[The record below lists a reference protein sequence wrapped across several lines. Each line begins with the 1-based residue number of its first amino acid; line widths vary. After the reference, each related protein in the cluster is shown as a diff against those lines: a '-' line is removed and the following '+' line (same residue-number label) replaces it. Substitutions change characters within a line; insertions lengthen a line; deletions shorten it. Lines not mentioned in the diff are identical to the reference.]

1 MSDQFELPAIG
12 GSDPN
17 TCAPAFTDEQQAL
30 LSAIASG
37 CTLRAAAIKAGVD
50 LMTAH
55 GWISDATFAA
65 AFHAAE
71 AAGTDVIEEEAF
83 RRAVKGVEKPV
94 YRAGEVVGHVADYS
108 DTMLMFLL
116 KARRPDRY
124 GPASASSKASGNA
137 SGQQNEPL
145 ADQLNLKAARD
156 EIIRKFTQVTASSQA

>member
-1 MSDQFELPAIG
+1 MSDQFDLPAIG
-12 GSDPN
+12 GSDPK
-17 TCAPAFTDEQQAL
+17 TCAPAFADEQQAL

-37 CTLRAAAIKAGVD
+37 CTMRAAAVRAGVD

-55 GWISDATFAA
+55 GWLTDDSFAA
-65 AFHAAE
+65 AFQAAE
-71 AAGTDVIEEEAF
+71 AAGTDVIEDEAF

-124 GPASASSKASGNA
+124 GPASANGKAGDKHT
-137 SGQQNEPL
+137 EPL

-156 EIIRKFTQVTASSQA
+156 EIIRKFTQVTAGRAP